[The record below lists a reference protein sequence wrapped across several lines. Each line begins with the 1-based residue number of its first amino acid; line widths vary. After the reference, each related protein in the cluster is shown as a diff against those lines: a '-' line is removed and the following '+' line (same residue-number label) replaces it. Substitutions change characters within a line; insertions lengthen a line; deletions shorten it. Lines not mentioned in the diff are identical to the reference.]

1 MQQKTTAFIVLILL
15 MGFVF
20 LAGSFFGGFFGQLT
34 VPASHKTIIDKMKI
48 TVYGNPDLTLT
59 SAYLS
64 TGKSKWQLATLQ
76 ENFEQ
81 HETYQYTLW
90 VYSFEGDPE
99 VYVCIWGPGKDG
111 KTFMVELC
119 SSSDRT
125 YTVKQGTYAPKDFTG
140 KTYFAVEVD

>member
-1 MQQKTTAFIVLILL
+1 MAQKTAAFVVLALL
-15 MGFVF
+15 LGVGFLV
-20 LAGSFFGGFFGQLT
+20 GSFFGGFFGQLT
-34 VPASHKTIIDKMKI
+34 VPASHKNIIDDMKI
-48 TVYGNPDLTLT
+48 TYGASELT
-59 SAYLS
+59 SSYLS
-64 TGKSKWQLATLQ
+64 TGKSTWQLATLQ

-81 HETYQYTLW
+81 HGTYQYTLW

-99 VYVCIWGPGKDG
+99 VYVCIWGPGEDG